1 MWRSIIEVIL
11 TILIATFVIVLFGI
25 IYSIFTIWIIC
36 ICGLALMA
44 SLSDWYYSNDDKI
57 VDDVDPV
64 VIVKVVKPRHERP
77 HEVVDLSSE
86 SDGEEEIIRKTRR
99 RSKKLN
105 L

>member
-11 TILIATFVIVLFGI
+11 TIEVATFVIVLSY
-25 IYSIFTIWIIC
+25 YSILVIWILC

-57 VDDVDPV
+57 VDDVDV
-64 VIVKVVKPRHERP
+64 VIVKVVKSRHERT

-86 SDGEEEIIRKTRR
+86 SDGEEEIMRKTRR

>member
-57 VDDVDPV
+57 VDDVDV
-64 VIVKVVKPRHERP
+64 VIVKVVKSRHERT

-99 RSKKLN
+99 RSKELN

>member
-11 TILIATFVIVLFGI
+11 TIEVATFVIVLSY
-25 IYSIFTIWIIC
+25 YSILVIWILCIS
-36 ICGLALMA
+36 ICGMALMA

-57 VDDVDPV
+57 VDDVDV
-64 VIVKVVKPRHERP
+64 VIVKVVKSRHERT

-86 SDGEEEIIRKTRR
+86 SDGEEEIMRKTRR

>member
-11 TILIATFVIVLFGI
+11 TIVVATFVIVLSY
-25 IYSIFTIWIIC
+25 YSILAVWILCIS
-36 ICGLALMA
+36 ICGMALMA
-44 SLSDWYYSNDDKI
+44 SLSD
-57 VDDVDPV
+57 DVDV
-64 VIVKVVKPRHERP
+64 VIVKVVKPRHERT

-86 SDGEEEIIRKTRR
+86 SDGEEEIMRKTRR